1 MNVRNL
7 SSLLLCLLTLVV
19 IGCGGGGGGT
29 SADPNAP
36 ASMTVSS
43 TAPSRL
49 VSDPPVTITANVLKA
64 DGSPVAAGTVV
75 NFSTTGGSLS
85 AITTTNASGIATA
98 TLTSAVKGVF
108 IVTATVGTLP
118 VKTVQVTC
126 IDPNAPNAITV
137 SGVSTADIG
146 TSVVLTATVTP
157 DGTNGT
163 GGPGGVIAD
172 GTVVSFTSSA
182 GAGTITASAVTTAG
196 VATATLSGI
205 ATPQT
210 VSITASAGGVT
221 SPVKTVNFIDPNVPS
236 VITVSGAPGAGFI
249 NNQRPVVVTANV
261 ARVAGGPV
269 PVGTTV
275 NFAISSGSGSLSAA
289 SSTTDASGNA
299 SVTLNSAVEGSI
311 TVTVSA
317 APATGSVAIAFSNP
331 NKPGTI
337 SLAATPTTGVTNNQ
351 TPVTLTASVSPADT
365 ANGTIANGTPVTFTI
380 LSGSGTLSSSTAT
393 TSGGVASVTLN
404 STVAGNVSVNARAGS
419 APLVTSNT
427 VSVPFVNQPTL
438 VTVKLATTGT
448 LPGGT
453 LIGGIQAIATANPSS
468 GLTIQDSDVTLSGV
482 SGGSLLQPNTT
493 DVASIQLGLI
503 NTTGFTTGE
512 FVTLKYHVANGTFP
526 VAGSF
531 GVTTVSVVDT
541 NAQNIP
547 GVTVTILSVTIQ

>member
-19 IGCGGGGGGT
+19 IGCGGGGGT

-468 GLTIQDSDVTLSGV
+468 GLSIQDSDVTLSGV

-526 VAGSF
+526 VAGNF

-547 GVTVTILSVTIQ
+547 GVTVTILNVTIQ